1 MKKINRK
8 KKNIFVL
15 IIVLI
20 SLLLMIVIKNYKPLY
35 FVNGELVESFS
46 AEAGMKTDS
55 VSIATFN
62 AGILYG
68 QLFKKTVFEPVPFSK
83 ERIDKLAGF
92 LTKLDVDVIG
102 LQEVYN
108 PEDKEKIIQ
117 SVKDTYP
124 YAIYFKRSQLLKVGF
139 NNGMMFLSRF
149 PILKAD
155 FEMYQ
160 KNPVTEKI
168 VVDKGILSIA
178 IKVNDQRIILSNTH
192 TTAGGVMYHTESDKA
207 NEIRTKQ
214 IQQTMELTDS
224 LAGEDDVKVI
234 LGDFNAGPGVSEV
247 NYRYLIE
254 NGYVDSYEL
263 GCTQNCQAI
272 TWAPDNKLN
281 ANGHFPDSPPQRI
294 VHIFIHRKKLN
305 DFKVV
310 EVGVIL
316 DEEVVP
322 VENSELVT
330 LSDHY
335 GYFCKISMK

>member
-1 MKKINRK
+1 MKTFSRRK
-8 KKNIFVL
+8 KVLAISAVVL
-15 IIVLI
+15 IILA
-20 SLLLMIVIKNYKPLY
+20 LMISIKRYKPYY
-35 FVNGELVESFS
+35 FVEGNWIASLSSEQLIK
-46 AEAGMKTDS
+46 ADTL
-55 VSIATFN
+55 SIATFN

-68 QLFKKTVFEPVPFSK
+68 QLFKQTVFEPVPFSK

-92 LTKLDVDVIG
+92 LSKLDVDVIG
-102 LQEVYN
+102 LQEIYN
-108 PEDKEKIIQ
+108 PEDKENLIQ
-117 SVKDTYP
+117 NVKQAYP

-139 NNGMMFLSRF
+139 NNGMMFLSRV
-149 PILKAD
+149 PILGAD
-155 FEMYQ
+155 FEMYD

-207 NEIRTKQ
+207 NQIRTKQ

-224 LAGEDDVKVI
+224 LAGLDDVKVI

-247 NYRYLIE
+247 NYRDLIE

-263 GCTQNCQAI
+263 GCTENCQVI

-281 ANGHFPDSPPQRI
+281 AHGHFPDSPPQRI
-294 VHIFIHRKKLN
+294 DHIFIHRKKLN

-316 DEEVVP
+316 DKEVVP
-322 VENSELVT
+322 VENDELVT